1 MNILIVPKYFCRS
14 EEEMQ
19 INEKTFYFQN
29 MLVGDGTSFDHAQEI
44 CKSKDLMLFEPRDAT
59 LNYRIYE
66 KAKDRYGW
74 YWLNIRRD
82 SPETMQVYSFL

>member
-1 MNILIVPKYFCRS
+1 
-14 EEEMQ
+14 
-19 INEKTFYFQN
+19 
-29 MLVGDGTSFDHAQEI
+29 MLAGDGTSFDHAQAI